1 MLGGKRMIKAIKLK
15 KIVIFVIIF
24 FIIFSI
30 LYYKN
35 FLFGN
40 NIIKNRSN
48 KIEEILNSMDNYCAE
63 VNVIVTSNKTQNLY
77 VMYQEVKENFSSQE
91 IKEGDDIEGLKIELN
106 QNSLKISNTKLN
118 LEKVYEN
125 YNNLLNNAMFL
136 NSFAN
141 DYRDENNTSN
151 CYEENGELIL
161 EVNLENNQNTYIKY
175 KKLYIDSN
183 TLKPIKLEIKS
194 HLKKE
199 TICIVYNNIELKK
212 V

>member
-1 MLGGKRMIKAIKLK
+1 MIKAIKLK

-24 FIIFSI
+24 CMIFGI

-40 NIIKNRSN
+40 NIIKNRSD
-48 KIEEILNSMDNYCAE
+48 KEIEDVLKTMDNYSAE
-63 VNVIVTSNKTQNLY
+63 IDVTVTSNKTKNQY
-77 VMYQEVKENFSSQE
+77 VLEQVVNESYSMQEVKKGEN
-91 IKEGDDIEGLKIELN
+91 IEGVKIELT
-106 QNSLKISNTKLN
+106 QNNLKVSNAKLN
-118 LEKVYEN
+118 LEKIYEN
-125 YNNLLNNAMFL
+125 YNDLLNNAMFL

-141 DYRDENNTSN
+141 DYRNSENDSN

-161 EVNLENNQNTYIKY
+161 EVKLSTNQNTYIKY
-175 KKLYIDSN
+175 KKLYVDSK
-183 TLKPIKLEIKS
+183 TLKPTKLEIKS

-212 V
+212 